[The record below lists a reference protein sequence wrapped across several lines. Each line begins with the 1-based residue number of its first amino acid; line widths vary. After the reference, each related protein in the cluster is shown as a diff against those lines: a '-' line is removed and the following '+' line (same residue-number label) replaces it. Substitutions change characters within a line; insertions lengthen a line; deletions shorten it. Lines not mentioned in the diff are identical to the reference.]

1 MAVDFAE
8 EGPAFDL
15 TEHVNTCSLP
25 RLSSIGMCVCDV
37 CLSQCVRWDVFVC
50 CGFACCECFL
60 LALVLVS
67 AATSRSCVNVVVACS
82 AELLSA
88 NHARSSFPYIR
99 EAVDAVLKR
108 TPNRPL
114 YWVGV
119 SNGGVP
125 AAACADL
132 YGGAGLLLLSAMPAL
147 GQQLPAASCPVLAA
161 VGDYEHFWGGAD
173 RLSAGICRCMLDSTC
188 HMVFVADVRQGFWGT
203 QLYVF
208 C

>member
-1 MAVDFAE
+1 MYACRNAC
-8 EGPAFDL
+8 A
-15 TEHVNTCSLP
+15 
-25 RLSSIGMCVCDV
+25 GMC
-37 CLSQCVRWDVFVC
+37 LCVVV
-50 CGFACCECFL
+50 L
-60 LALVLVS
+60 LAVNVLPLALILVS
-67 AATSRSCVNVVVACS
+67 TATSRSCVKVVVACT
-82 AELLSA
+82 AELFSA

-147 GQQLPAASCPVLAA
+147 GQTLPAASCPVLAA

-173 RLSAGICRCMLDSTC
+173 RLSAGICRCMLDSTWELS
-188 HMVFVADVRQGFWGT
+188 VV
-203 QLYVF
+203 
-208 C
+208 